1 MGLRIA
7 GGLVALGMASTLVV
21 GAASA
26 DPKGFQVPLECDNG
40 QTYVVNTNGNGQF
53 TPGLVEGDTA
63 VLVPIAFGD
72 FTGTVYDESGNV
84 VETFT
89 EEGGTKGR
97 SAKGVKNPVTCTF
110 SFSEVSDGSDPEF
123 PEGYTFEGSGSVVVR
138 ITPSR

>member
-26 DPKGFQVPLECDNG
+26 DPNSEVVPLECDNG
-40 QTYVVNTNGNGQF
+40 QSYVVEVNGNGEF
-53 TPGLVEGDTA
+53 TPGRVVGGTA
-63 VLVPIAFGD
+63 VLVPIAFGE
-72 FTGTVYDESGNV
+72 FTGTVRDEKGNV

-89 EEGGTKGR
+89 EEGGTKGQ

-110 SFSEVSDGSDPEF
+110 VFTEVSDGSDPEF
-123 PEGYTFEGSGSVVVR
+123 PEGYTFEGSGEVVVR
-138 ITPSR
+138 ITPGR